1 MADQGRI
8 LVIDDEASCRFL
20 LTEWLRGC
28 GYECHEASNGS
39 EGLKR
44 ALDGEWD
51 LILSDII
58 MPELTGIELAR
69 VVKKFKSTVP
79 IIMISADRSSH
90 SIQAAF
96 REGAYDFI
104 FKPFNLDE
112 LEMTIAR
119 AMEKSRL
126 SRENEEYKQML
137 EVRVAEQVEKI
148 RSLSL
153 GSVIALARALEA
165 KDSYTSGHSQRVAE
179 YSVLIAQQLELDYH
193 TCERIRVVGQL
204 HDIGKIG
211 MRESIL
217 NKPGKLTDEEYELVR
232 QHPVIGA
239 EILRP
244 LISDMC
250 IICGVR
256 HHHERFDG
264 KGYPDKLFGDQIP
277 LEARILSVADTYDA
291 MTTNRAYRI
300 GLSHDRAFAEIER
313 CSGSQFDPDI
323 AAAFLRIP
331 LGSLDIV
338 SQSIPVV
345 SQWSLNTECESM
357 TIDYLARV

>member
-1 MADQGRI
+1 MTAQGRI

-39 EGLKR
+39 DGLNR
-44 ALDGEWD
+44 ALDGDWD

-58 MPELTGIELAR
+58 MPGLTGIELVR
-69 VVKKFKSTVP
+69 VVKKFKNTIP

-90 SIQAAF
+90 AIQAAF

-126 SRENEEYKQML
+126 ARENEEYRLML
-137 EVRVAEQVEKI
+137 ESRVAEQVERI

-153 GSVIALARALEA
+153 GSIISLARALEA

-179 YSVLIAQQLELDYH
+179 YSVLTAQQLDLDFI
-193 TCERIRVVGQL
+193 TCERVRIAGQL

-217 NKPGKLTDEEYELVR
+217 NKPGRLTDEEYEIVK

-244 LISDMC
+244 LITDTC
-250 IICGVR
+250 VICGVR
-256 HHHERFDG
+256 HHHERYDG
-264 KGYPDKLFGDQIP
+264 RGYPDNLVGEIIP

-291 MTTNRAYRI
+291 MTTNRAYRS
-300 GLSHDRAFAEIER
+300 GLSHDKAMAEIER
-313 CSGSQFDPDI
+313 CSGAQFDPVI
-323 AAAFLRIP
+323 AQAFL
-331 LGSLDIV
+331 
-338 SQSIPVV
+338 SIPFEKLEGVYKTIPV
-345 SQWSLNTECESM
+345 PSQWSFKPEETCV
-357 TIDYLARV
+357 TVDYLARV